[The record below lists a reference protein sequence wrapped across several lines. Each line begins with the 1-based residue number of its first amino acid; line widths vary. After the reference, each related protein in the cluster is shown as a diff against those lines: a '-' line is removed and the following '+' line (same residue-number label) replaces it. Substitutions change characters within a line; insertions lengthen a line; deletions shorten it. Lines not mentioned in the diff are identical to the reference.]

1 MVTDTFSTIFKNGS
15 TIYFYSSIFFP
26 TEIKT
31 DVFILYSFVRTADN
45 FVDAIPQQKKEFYK
59 FREDYELA
67 LKGGNVDDEI
77 IHAFISLMKRKQF
90 DKKWVDAFLDAMEQ
104 DLSKKTYKTLKETEK
119 YMYGSAEVIGLFM
132 AKIMNL
138 PTASFTSARYLG
150 KAMQLINF
158 IRDVEEDNQL
168 GRTYLPVDEMR
179 SLGLKGVRNKDAVA
193 NPEAFSQFITQ
204 QITLYHQWQNE
215 AEKGYHFIPHRFL
228 IPIRTASDMYA
239 YTASQ
244 IQKNPFIVYNR
255 KVKPNKFRILATGIK
270 NSFAMY
276 G

>member
-1 MVTDTFSTIFKNGS
+1 MVTDTFTTIFKNGS
-15 TIYFYSSIFFP
+15 TTYFYSSIFFP
-26 TEIKT
+26 KEIKT

-168 GRTYLPVDEMR
+168 GRTYLPVDEMH

-244 IQKNPFIVYNR
+244 IQKNPFIVYER

>member
-1 MVTDTFSTIFKNGS
+1 MVTDTFTTIFKNGS
-15 TIYFYSSIFFP
+15 TTYFYSSIFFP
-26 TEIKT
+26 KEIKT

-244 IQKNPFIVYNR
+244 IQKNPFIVYKR

>member
-1 MVTDTFSTIFKNGS
+1 MVTDTFTTIFKNGS
-15 TIYFYSSIFFP
+15 TTYFYSSIFFP
-26 TEIKT
+26 KEIKT

-59 FREDYELA
+59 FREQYELA
-67 LKGGNVDDEI
+67 LKGKDVGDEI
-77 IHAFISLMKRKQF
+77 IHAFIALMKRKQF

-104 DLSKKTYKTLKETEK
+104 DLSKKTYTTLKETEK

-138 PTASFTSARYLG
+138 PPASFTSARYLG

-158 IRDVEEDNQL
+158 IRDVQEDNLL
-168 GRTYLPVDEMR
+168 GRTYLPVNEMHA
-179 SLGLKGVRNKDAVA
+179 LGLKGVRNKDAVA

-204 QITLYHQWQNE
+204 QITRYHKWQKE

-244 IQKNPFIVYNR
+244 IQKNPLIVYER
-255 KVKPNKFRILATGIK
+255 KVKPNKFQILATGIK
-270 NSFAMY
+270 NSFTMY

>member
-1 MVTDTFSTIFKNGS
+1 MVTDTFTTIFKNGS
-15 TIYFYSSIFFP
+15 TTYFYSSIFFP
-26 TEIKT
+26 KEIKT

-77 IHAFISLMKRKQF
+77 IDAFISLMKRKQF

-244 IQKNPFIVYNR
+244 IQKNPFIVYKR

>member
-1 MVTDTFSTIFKNGS
+1 MVTDTFTTIFKNGS
-15 TIYFYSSIFFP
+15 TTYFYSSIFFP
-26 TEIKT
+26 KEIKT

-77 IHAFISLMKRKQF
+77 IDAFISLMKRKQF

-244 IQKNPFIVYNR
+244 IQKNPFIVYER